1 MVLRR
6 GLAFH
11 VVLANVLAMG
21 TATGVN
27 YYLNRIWSFNSK
39 VKVGRSLALYLSLIV
54 FNMFFTSIMI
64 NLLVSW
70 GMMDFW
76 AKFLMMG
83 LATLWNYIVYR
94 QVIFK

>member
-39 VKVGRSLALYLSLIV
+39 AKVGRSLVLYLSLILL
-54 FNMFFTSIMI
+54 NMFFTSIMI

>member
-21 TATGVN
+21 TATSVN

-39 VKVGRSLALYLSLIV
+39 AKVGRSLTLYLSLIL
-54 FNMFFTSIMI
+54 FNMFFTSFMI

-83 LATLWNYIVYR
+83 LATLWNYIIYR

>member
-39 VKVGRSLALYLSLIV
+39 AKVGRSLVLYLSLIL
-54 FNMFFTSIMI
+54 FNMFFTSFMI

-83 LATLWNYIVYR
+83 LATLWNYIIYR